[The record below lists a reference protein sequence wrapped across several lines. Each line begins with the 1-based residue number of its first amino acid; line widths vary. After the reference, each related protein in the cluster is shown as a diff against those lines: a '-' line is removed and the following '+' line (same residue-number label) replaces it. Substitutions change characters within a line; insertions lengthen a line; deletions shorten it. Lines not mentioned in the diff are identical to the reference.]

1 MQCLNLSLCKL
12 QNEKISIYYDCKK
25 IKLKELCM
33 DNIQLKIEKDS
44 STLKY
49 IKIIREFDSS
59 LSMAAIKQKIEE
71 NDYVVDLDLEYFDV
85 LEDIQGLDRKKIFR
99 EMIEELY
106 ESGAKVSIFENEEL
120 ISIEILDNWLVT
132 LDEIKMSVESD
143 MK

>member
-1 MQCLNLSLCKL
+1 
-12 QNEKISIYYDCKK
+12 
-25 IKLKELCM
+25 M
-33 DNIQLKIEKDS
+33 DKIQLKIEKDS

-85 LEDIQGLDRKKIFR
+85 LEDIQGIDRKKIFR